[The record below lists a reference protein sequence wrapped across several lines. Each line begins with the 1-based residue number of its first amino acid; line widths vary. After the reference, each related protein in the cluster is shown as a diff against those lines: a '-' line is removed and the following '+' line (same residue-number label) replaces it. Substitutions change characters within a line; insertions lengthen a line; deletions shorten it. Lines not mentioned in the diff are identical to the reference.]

1 MPVTTEFKSL
11 AWRRSAL
18 SLRLRRS
25 SQTASGSA
33 SSRTGTRKLRSAPRD
48 LAPRGSMAFMGD
60 NLWRAV
66 RVYACRAQV
75 KARGRPACLHQF
87 GCRRPDRGRTA
98 LTIAWPGLPLV
109 FIRAKQASA
118 RRVRQ
123 HSKNGRNEMKRRDVL
138 KAAGAGFAAAAIAK
152 PAIAQSMPELKW
164 RCTSSF
170 PKSLDT
176 LYGAA
181 EIFAKAVAEAT
192 ENKFQIQ
199 VFAAGEIVPG
209 LQAADAVT
217 NGTVEMCHTASYYY
231 VGKDPTFALPCAVPF
246 GLNSR
251 MQNAWM
257 YFGGGIDLTNEFYKK
272 YNIYAL
278 PAGNTGC
285 QMGGWFR
292 KEIKEPGD
300 FNGLKMRI
308 GGYAGRVLQKLGCV
322 PQQLAGGDIYPALE
336 KGTIDAAEWVGPYD
350 DEKLGFYKVAPYYYY
365 PGWWEGGTMIHA
377 FINID
382 KWNSLSPTYK
392 SIVRTAADM
401 TNVWTQAKYDAVNP
415 AALRRLVAEKTQ
427 LRPFP
432 QPVMDACFKAANEVY
447 DEVSATNPMF
457 KKIWESIRDFRN
469 EEYLWWSVAE
479 YNNDN
484 YMIRHTRS

>member
-1 MPVTTEFKSL
+1 MPVITEFKSL
-11 AWRRSAL
+11 AWRRSAF

-33 SSRTGTRKLRSAPRD
+33 SSSTGTRKLRSAPRD

-60 NLWRAV
+60 ILWRAV

-75 KARGRPACLHQF
+75 KARGRPACLHEF
-87 GCRRPDRGRTA
+87 GRRRPDRGRTA
-98 LTIAWPGLPLV
+98 STIAWPGLPLV

-138 KAAGAGFAAAAIAK
+138 KVAGAGFAAAAIAK

-176 LYGAA
+176 LYGGA

-209 LQAADAVT
+209 LQAGDAVT

-231 VGKDPTFALPCAVPF
+231 VGKDPSFALPCAVPF

-257 YFGGGIDLTNEFYKK
+257 YFGGGLDLTNEFYKK

-401 TNVWTQAKYDAVNP
+401 TNVWMQAKYDAVNP

-427 LRPFP
+427 LRPFS